1 MAGRPGAC
9 RSLCTVPD
17 HVPFAQHYHAIVPV
31 NDLALGVHPA
41 PVATRCASNYPCFYL
56 LGYAV
61 DVIILSSIFTRLTGV
76 ANVLRDATARPKLGT
91 DGHID
96 GHAVLWVD
104 NCCVMVD
111 PTIMHRQRLHV
122 VTADSKLSLPV
133 ILPVP
138 LRELVLGPTAGVLPA
153 CRRSPLEIASL
164 PQPNWTQ
171 AITPA
176 PGTDLDAAIRY
187 GALALAYAALEL
199 LSGLR
204 EIRDDLAGGK
214 LASSYPELG
223 ALLLGRIHIPAL
235 PEQPPKGFWQ
245 LCSMTTTGSPTV
257 SN

>member
-1 MAGRPGAC
+1 MTTSSQPASERILDAAAAMREKGLANITTKAIAAAAGYSEAM
-9 RSLCTVPD
+9 LYK
-17 HVPFAQHYHAIVPV
+17 HFADKQE
-31 NDLALGVHPA
+31 
-41 PVATRCASNYPCFYL
+41 L
-56 LGYAV
+56 L
-61 DVIILSSIFTRLTGV
+61 
-76 ANVLRDATARPKLGT
+76 
-91 DGHID
+91 
-96 GHAVLWVD
+96 
-104 NCCVMVD
+104 
-111 PTIMHRQRLHV
+111 HRQRLHA

-153 CRRSPLEIASL
+153 CRRSPLEIAWL

-171 AITPA
+171 AITSA
-176 PGTDLDAAIRY
+176 PGADLDAAIRY

-223 ALLLGRIHIPAL
+223 ALLLGRIHMPAL